1 MLSVAALSG
10 LMFACQNED
19 ALVETSQASK
29 PIEVVNLVSGKI
41 VRGVADDA
49 TTQALSFAT
58 ENDYQSTLTKLK
70 TMSSEE
76 KLAFTDQLGF
86 VSLQKLAEIADE
98 ELEKI
103 ADEATDENDF
113 RTKYA
118 EYKAKY
124 SPYLAFNKYDET
136 DLSAY
141 VPEGDNESSYL
152 VGANH
157 TLLINQNVKTIDF
170 TNEMNA
176 VDKSLYA
183 TPHQEFNE
191 SEISTM
197 SLAPESQWPINSF
210 IIKNG
215 KQKTIFSA
223 RVETFNDGS
232 LGYLGRKSLYFYFG
246 AQKKMWYGWKD
257 DGNRT
262 IFFQYSMSS
271 AYRFDLEPNVK
282 KYNGADSYFCDKIK
296 YDNRMGSQ
304 SVGTTFVGK
313 IYAWTDATI
322 TGHIENPV
330 LDKNNS
336 MPCKIN
342 LAATRD

>member
-41 VRGVADDA
+41 VRGVADDV

-58 ENDYQSTLTKLK
+58 ENDYQSTLAKLK

-76 KLAFTDQLGF
+76 KLALTDQLGF

-157 TLLINQNVKTIDF
+157 ALLINQNVKTIDF

-197 SLAPESQWPINSF
+197 SLAPESQWPTNEF
-210 IIKNG
+210 NIKNG
-215 KQKTIFSA
+215 KQKTVFAASINNY
-223 RVETFNDGS
+223 VEEKLNMPFTKTLNFH
-232 LGYLGRKSLYFYFG
+232 FG
-246 AQKKMWYGWKD
+246 TQKKMWYGWKKD
-257 DGNRT
+257 TNRN
-262 IFFQYSMSS
+262 IFFQFVISS
-271 AYRFDLEPNVK
+271 SGYTNLMNA
-282 KYNGADSYFCDKIK
+282 NGSNGYGEYYGFKVSDSAKVELNIGYQGK
-296 YDNRMGSQ
+296 N
-304 SVGTTFVGK
+304 TTIIGK
-313 IYAWTDATI
+313 IYVWTDSTI
-322 TGHIENPV
+322 DGYVQSPGLNK
-330 LDKNNS
+330 DKS
-336 MPCKIN
+336 MPCKLNI
-342 LAATRD
+342 